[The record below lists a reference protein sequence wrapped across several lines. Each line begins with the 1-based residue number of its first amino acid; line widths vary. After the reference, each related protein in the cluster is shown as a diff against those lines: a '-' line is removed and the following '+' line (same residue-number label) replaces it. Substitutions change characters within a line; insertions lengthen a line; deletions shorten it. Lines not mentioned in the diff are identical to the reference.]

1 MKLLRGIIQPPFK
14 DRKHPER
21 YDRGG
26 KLDDDSDLDL
36 TGLQTKSKRKIQPLD
51 TETNKLSREEQ
62 LQKMN
67 ALANEFNFYAM
78 DKPT

>member
-36 TGLQTKSKRKIQPLD
+36 TGVQKGVKNKIQP
-51 TETNKLSREEQ
+51 TEDKSKLSREE
-62 LQKMN
+62 
-67 ALANEFNFYAM
+67 
-78 DKPT
+78 

>member
-1 MKLLRGIIQPPFK
+1 MKLLRGVVQPPFK

-26 KLDDDSDLDL
+26 KLDEDSDLDL
-36 TGLQTKSKRKIQPLD
+36 TSLKTKGKIVPVGSPSKF
-51 TETNKLSREEQ
+51 SREEQ

-67 ALANEFNFYAM
+67 AMANEFNFYAM
-78 DKPT
+78 DKPA

>member
-51 TETNKLSREEQ
+51 TENNKLSREEQ

>member
-51 TETNKLSREEQ
+51 ENNKLSREE
-62 LQKMN
+62 
-67 ALANEFNFYAM
+67 
-78 DKPT
+78 

>member
-26 KLDDDSDLDL
+26 RLDEDSDLDL
-36 TGLQTKSKRKIQPLD
+36 TGLQKSKNKIQPTGD
-51 TETNKLSREEQ
+51 ANKLSREEQ

-78 DKPT
+78 DKPTQK

>member
-26 KLDDDSDLDL
+26 RLDEDSDLDL
-36 TGLQTKSKRKIQPLD
+36 TGLQKSKNKI
-51 TETNKLSREEQ
+51 
-62 LQKMN
+62 
-67 ALANEFNFYAM
+67 
-78 DKPT
+78 